1 MTVLARTL
9 APVVTLLIAA
19 TLVAACTQGPGDGPG
34 GGVSQGPVVLAAASL
49 QEALEDAARAWTDEG
64 HAKPVLSFA
73 GSSALARQ
81 VEAGAPADLFLSADE
96 EWMNYLQAKALLRD
110 GSRHDLLTNRLVLVA
125 PKGTPPL
132 DRAAL
137 GPALAQ
143 GRLALADP
151 AAVPA
156 GKYAQAALQSLGLWQ
171 GVAAAVVPGEN
182 VRGALALVER
192 GEVPFAVVYA
202 TDARASAKVVVVFT
216 FPESSHP
223 PIRYPAAVLKASR
236 HPDAAAFA
244 AFLTSPQG
252 QALFRARGFGIAR

>member
-1 MTVLARTL
+1 MGMTVLARTL
-9 APVVTLLIAA
+9 ALVAALLIAA
-19 TLVAACTQGPGDGPG
+19 CAQAPAGGPAQEPA
-34 GGVSQGPVVLAAASL
+34 QGPVVLAASSL
-49 QEALEDAARAWTDEG
+49 QEALEDAARTWADQG
-64 HAKPVLSFA
+64 HAQPVLSFA

-96 EWMNYLQAKALLRD
+96 EWMNYLQRKALLRE

-125 PKGTPPL
+125 ARGTPPL
-132 DRAAL
+132 EPAGLGAAL
-137 GPALAQ
+137 AR

-156 GKYAQAALQSLGLWQ
+156 GKYAQAALASLGLWQ
-171 GVAAAVVPGEN
+171 TVAAQVVPAEN

-192 GEVPFAVVYA
+192 GEVPFGIVYA
-202 TDARASAKVVVVFT
+202 TDARASAKVVVAFT

-223 PIRYPAAVLKASR
+223 PIRYPAAVLKASQ

-244 AFLTSPQG
+244 AFLASPQG